1 MAQIKVSDIRKELTV
16 GELFKVADNTVER
29 VSAKGTSYETQ
40 VIPLLPVMIAGD
52 VIEVKSIEKNEVAY
66 AYEVFEPKT
75 GFNFKVKSPNK
86 LAVQFGQKVG
96 LKNLV
101 GGVAGNFVWFKAEQV
116 GLLKNK
122 ETD

>member
-29 VSAKGTSYETQ
+29 VSAKGTTYETQ

-52 VIEVKSIEKNEVAY
+52 VIEVKSTEKNEVVY

-75 GFNFKVKSPNK
+75 GFNFKVKAPNK

-101 GGVAGNFVWFKAEQV
+101 GGVAGNFVWFKADQV

-122 ETD
+122 EAD